1 MTCCRERLTGVHLH
15 LFLLLIYCVCLMP
28 GSKPNFLQHNFFFLS
43 NLLYFPT
50 SVYLPNI
57 DRGDWSHISL
67 SLTHTQTV
75 RCICRSYAALCLC
88 RQEKKRRRRRST
100 FASPSQSK
108 TRILSRKLKH
118 GHESQFQA
126 KGGQWI
132 IKNGSASFI
141 NALITMSVLLP
152 HEQHAERE
160 EETCTKVLYP
170 SILFVLLLPPSAPG
184 RGLVTFMMPE
194 TGSSSLWTQSYISCR
209 WEQIS
214 RIRFARLQ
222 CSNIWIL
229 LHYVMLRS
237 RMSFKRDLADCT
249 QKNDIK
255 ERNVQ
260 KRKHAE
266 RSLIFS

>member
-88 RQEKKRRRRRST
+88 RQEKKRRRRST

-108 TRILSRKLKH
+108 TRILSRKLNH

-237 RMSFKRDLADCT
+237 RMSFKRDLANCT